1 MKTVIAAGLFA
12 CSLTIAAA
20 LPAQAAVSVQSQDS
34 ANFSLIA
41 PSIQV
46 TATTSTNIS
55 NYKIR
60 YFFYEPNLP
69 WTPPA
74 VTNIVPS
81 GATVTV
87 RQLDRTYTGDCSGRC
102 ATLMANYVVT
112 ISVPNNTTV
121 TPSTPFTASFR
132 LTARTARGWSPF
144 HDYSQVSC
152 TTGYCTNNSNI
163 TLQSV
168 NGATPLWGTAPGNTP
183 TNTHSVLVGQAQ
195 SVIKHVIVIM
205 QENRAFDSYFGTF
218 PNPVGQ

>member
-20 LPAQAAVSVQSQDS
+20 LPAQAAVSIQSQDS
-34 ANFSLIA
+34 ANFSLIQ

-55 NYKIR
+55 NYRIK

-74 VTNIVPS
+74 VTNIVPT

-87 RQLDRTYTGDCSGRC
+87 SQLDRTYTGDCNGRC

-112 ISVPNNTTV
+112 ISVPSNTTV

-144 HDYSQVSC
+144 HDYSQ
-152 TTGYCTNNSNI
+152 
-163 TLQSV
+163 
-168 NGATPLWGTAPGNTP
+168 
-183 TNTHSVLVGQAQ
+183 
-195 SVIKHVIVIM
+195 
-205 QENRAFDSYFGTF
+205 
-218 PNPVGQ
+218 